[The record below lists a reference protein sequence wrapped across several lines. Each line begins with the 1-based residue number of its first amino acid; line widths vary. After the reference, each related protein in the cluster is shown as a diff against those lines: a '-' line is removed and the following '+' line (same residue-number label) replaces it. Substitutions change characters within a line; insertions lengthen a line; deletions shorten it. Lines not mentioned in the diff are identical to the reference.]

1 MVTVRGT
8 TPTITFRLPFQTDQI
23 RDVEIYFAQKD
34 FLFQKDTAD
43 CSFEENRITVTLS
56 QEETMQLNEG
66 LSLRLQVRIV
76 FTNGAIGATRILSTS
91 VVGLL
96 KEGMIDVSY

>member
-23 RDVEIYFAQKD
+23 SDVEIYFAQKR
-34 FLFQKDTAD
+34 FLFQKDYED
-43 CSFEENRITVTLS
+43 CSFEENRLSVTLS
-56 QEETMQLNEG
+56 QEETLMFDEG
-66 LSLRLQVRIV
+66 LSLRLQIRFV
-76 FTNGAIGATRILSTS
+76 FTNRAIGATRIVSTS

-96 KEGMIDVSY
+96 KEGEINVGY

>member
-23 RDVEIYFAQKD
+23 SNCEIYFAQKTL
-34 FLFQKDTAD
+34 LFQKNYDD
-43 CSFEENRITVTLS
+43 CSFEENKLMVRLS
-56 QEETMQLNEG
+56 QEETLMLDEG
-66 LSLRLQVRIV
+66 LTLRLQIRFVFANGSVGGTRIV
-76 FTNGAIGATRILSTS
+76 NTS

-96 KEGMIDVSY
+96 KEGEINVGY

>member
-23 RDVEIYFAQKD
+23 SDVEIYFAQKS
-34 FLFQKDTAD
+34 FLFQKDYED
-43 CSFEENRITVTLS
+43 CSFEENRLSVTLS
-56 QEETMQLNEG
+56 QEETLMLDAG
-66 LSLRLQVRIV
+66 LSLRLQIRVV
-76 FTNGAIGATRILSTS
+76 FTNGAIGATRIVRTS

-96 KEGMIDVSY
+96 KEGKINVSY

>member
-23 RDVEIYFAQKD
+23 RDVEIYFAQKN
-34 FLFQKDTAD
+34 FLFQKDTED

-66 LSLRLQVRIV
+66 LSLRLQARIV
-76 FTNGAIGATRILSTS
+76 FTNGAIGATRILNTS